1 MVYVA
6 SIGLEVWVVAGFG
19 GRKLSRRWGLPL
31 LVCAVVLAAGG
42 QPIRVQA
49 QASYTATRAGD
60 LQVGAGFSFGKSN
73 FDSPTLGGTGES
85 LRGFDIYSTFDFRP
99 HFGIEA
105 NFRQTKPS
113 YGQQV
118 YERTYEIGGR
128 FVYPFHRLN
137 PYAKLMY
144 GRGVFNYPLNVAN
157 LAYNLYSVGAGVDI
171 RLLESVNVRAD
182 YEHGHWFGFPLAPL
196 TPDVGT
202 IGVAYH
208 FGSEGKCLL
217 CANRSYRH

>member
-1 MVYVA
+1 MVA
-6 SIGLEVWVVAGFG
+6 GLGSRELLRRFGLPWMVWAVVVAVG
-19 GRKLSRRWGLPL
+19 WP
-31 LVCAVVLAAGG
+31 AVPA
-42 QPIRVQA
+42 RA

-60 LQVGAGFSFGKSN
+60 LQVGAGVSFGKSN
-73 FDSPTLGGTGES
+73 YDSPTLGGTGES
-85 LRGFDIYSTFDFRP
+85 LRGFDLYSTFDFKP
-99 HFGIEA
+99 HFGVEA

-113 YGQQV
+113 YGEQV

-128 FVYPFHRLN
+128 YVYPFHRLN

-144 GRGVFNYPLNVAN
+144 GRGVFNYPNNIAN
-157 LAYNLYSVGAGVDI
+157 LAYNLYSVGAGVDF
-171 RLLESVNVRAD
+171 RLLDNVNLRAD

-196 TPDVGT
+196 TPDIGT

-217 CANRSYRH
+217 CANRSYRR

>member
-1 MVYVA
+1 M
-6 SIGLEVWVVAGFG
+6 AGFRDRG
-19 GRKLSRRWGLPL
+19 LSRRFGLPL
-31 LVCAVVLAAGG
+31 LVWAVVLSAGWM
-42 QPIRVQA
+42 PVRIWA

-60 LQVGAGFSFGKSN
+60 LQVGAGVSFGKSDY
-73 FDSPTLGGTGES
+73 DSAIFGGTGES
-85 LRGFDIYSTFDFRP
+85 LRGFDIYSTFDFKP

-113 YGQQV
+113 YGAQV

-128 FVYPFHRLN
+128 YVYPFHRLN

-144 GRGVFNYPLNVAN
+144 GRGVFNYPENIAN

-171 RLLESVNVRAD
+171 RLLDSVNLRVD
-182 YEHGHWFGFPLAPL
+182 YEHGHWFGFPLAVL

-217 CANRSYRH
+217 CANRSYRR

>member
-1 MVYVA
+1 MA
-6 SIGLEVWVVAGFG
+6 GLE
-19 GRKLSRRWGLPL
+19 SRGLLRRFGLPWM
-31 LVCAVVLAAGG
+31 VWAVVLTVGWPAVPA
-42 QPIRVQA
+42 RA

-60 LQVGAGFSFGKSN
+60 LQVGAGVSFGKSN
-73 FDSPTLGGTGES
+73 YDSPALGGTGES
-85 LRGFDIYSTFDFRP
+85 LRGFDLYSTFDFKP
-99 HFGIEA
+99 HFGVEA

-113 YGQQV
+113 YGEQV

-128 FVYPFHRLN
+128 YVYPFHRLN

-144 GRGVFNYPLNVAN
+144 GRGVFNYPNNIAN
-157 LAYNLYSVGAGVDI
+157 LAYNLYSVGAGVDF
-171 RLLESVNVRAD
+171 RLLDDVNLRAD

-196 TPDVGT
+196 TPDIGT

-217 CANRSYRH
+217 CANRSYRR